1 MLYTTAT
8 LVCAHRGIVI
18 ILKQITRPNLSGND
32 IVYAY
37 WMCLGFNVQGSKKE
51 IGPTTPYPDQFNHFK
66 SIS

>member
-37 WMCLGFNVQGSKKE
+37 WICLGFDEKVANKYK
-51 IGPTTPYPDQFNHFK
+51 
-66 SIS
+66 